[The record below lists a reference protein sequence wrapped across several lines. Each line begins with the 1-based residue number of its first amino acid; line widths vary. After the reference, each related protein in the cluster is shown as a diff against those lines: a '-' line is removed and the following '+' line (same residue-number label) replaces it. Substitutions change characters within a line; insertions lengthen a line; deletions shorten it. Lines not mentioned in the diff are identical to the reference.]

1 MIPYKSHHKRI
12 TEIINSY
19 IDNIETS
26 EAIAFAVMKEL
37 EIQEKEDESK

>member
-1 MIPYKSHHKRI
+1 MIPYKTHHTRI

-26 EAIAFAVMKEL
+26 EDIAFDIMA
-37 EIQEKEDESK
+37 EIEKWERESQ